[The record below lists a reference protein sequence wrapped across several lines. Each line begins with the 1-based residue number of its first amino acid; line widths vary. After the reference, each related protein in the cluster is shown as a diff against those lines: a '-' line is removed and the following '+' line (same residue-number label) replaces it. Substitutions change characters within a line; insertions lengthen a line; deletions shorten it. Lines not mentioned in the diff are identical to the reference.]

1 MPWDGTKNSAKEM
14 AGQHL
19 QRDTVL
25 TSPCDCFHVA
35 NSAKTTARLAYG
47 WCSFII
53 DLYDLS
59 TLGNNICLFRSLH
72 RARAPLGT
80 RRSTL
85 TSASTLKPLRGHTLA
100 NIKVQ

>member
-14 AGQHL
+14 AGQLL

-47 WCSFII
+47 WCFLII

-59 TLGNNICLFRSLH
+59 TLGNNICLFRVCTEREHLWVHDGQRSH
-72 RARAPLGT
+72 RLAP
-80 RRSTL
+80 
-85 TSASTLKPLRGHTLA
+85 
-100 NIKVQ
+100 